1 MIAGTA
7 PGDSR
12 RANPGRPLRYL
23 ALAATVAGITILAC
37 WAARRRVERELDYG
51 VPVRVLGESFRLTRG
66 ENTGIAFNL
75 LRDSPLA
82 TWLPLAALV
91 VVVVYL
97 ATALRGQPLGA
108 LPTGL
113 ILGGGIANLL
123 DRLGDG
129 RVTDYLD
136 WGVGGWRYATFNLP
150 DSAITVG
157 FGIAIWLALRPSR
170 RTGRATGER
179 GESDVQRAA

>member
-1 MIAGTA
+1 MMRGAA
-7 PGDSR
+7 
-12 RANPGRPLRYL
+12 RPRNYL
-23 ALAATVAGITILAC
+23 ALAAMVATVAILAS
-37 WAARRRVERELDYG
+37 WGVRRWVERELDLG

-91 VVVVYL
+91 LVAVYL
-97 ATALRGQPLGA
+97 ATALRGQLLGA

-136 WGVGGWRYATFNLP
+136 WGIGGWRYATFNLP

-157 FGIAIWLALRPSR
+157 MALAL
-170 RTGRATGER
+170 GLAVRATSTPR
-179 GESDVQRAA
+179 ESGHTRYKEQPR

>member
-1 MIAGTA
+1 MREVT
-7 PGDSR
+7 
-12 RANPGRPLRYL
+12 RPRPYL
-23 ALAATVAGITILAC
+23 ALVATVAGLTILTS
-37 WAARRRVERELDYG
+37 WGARRWIERELAHG

-66 ENTGIAFNL
+66 ENSGIAFNL

-91 VVVVYL
+91 VVAAYL
-97 ATALRGQPLGA
+97 ATALRGQPIGG

-136 WGVGGWRYATFNLP
+136 WGIGGWRYATFNLP

-157 FGIAIWLALRPSR
+157 MALAL
-170 RTGRATGER
+170 GLAVRATSTPREPGHTRHKEQPR
-179 GESDVQRAA
+179 

>member
-1 MIAGTA
+1 MRGAT
-7 PGDSR
+7 
-12 RANPGRPLRYL
+12 RPRNYL
-23 ALAATVAGITILAC
+23 ALAAAVAGITILAS
-37 WAARRRVERELDYG
+37 WGARRWVERTLDPG
-51 VPVRVLGESFRLTRG
+51 VPVRVLGDSFRLTRG

-91 VVVVYL
+91 VVAVYL
-97 ATALRGQPLGA
+97 ATALREQPIGA

-157 FGIAIWLALRPSR
+157 MALAL
-170 RTGRATGER
+170 GLAARATNAPREPGNTRYKEQPR
-179 GESDVQRAA
+179 

>member
-1 MIAGTA
+1 MRGAT
-7 PGDSR
+7 
-12 RANPGRPLRYL
+12 RPRNYL
-23 ALAATVAGITILAC
+23 ALATTVAGLTLLAS
-37 WAARRRVERELDYG
+37 WGARRWVERELALG
-51 VPVRVLGESFRLTRG
+51 VPVRVLGESVRLTRG

-91 VVVVYL
+91 VVAVYL
-97 ATALRGQPLGA
+97 ATALRGQPIGA

-157 FGIAIWLALRPSR
+157 MALTLGLAV
-170 RTGRATGER
+170 RATNAPREPGHTRYKEQPR
-179 GESDVQRAA
+179 

>member
-1 MIAGTA
+1 MGKESVNAMHGAMRPQSYLASATTIAGA
-7 PGDSR
+7 
-12 RANPGRPLRYL
+12 
-23 ALAATVAGITILAC
+23 TILASWGVRR
-37 WAARRRVERELDYG
+37 WAERELTHG
-51 VPVRVLGESFRLTRG
+51 VPVRVFGEYFRLTRG

-91 VVVVYL
+91 FMAVYL
-97 ATALRGQPLGA
+97 ATALRGQPIGA
-108 LPTGL
+108 LPTGF

-136 WGVGGWRYATFNLP
+136 WGIGGWRYATFNLP
-150 DSAITVG
+150 DCAITVG
-157 FGIAIWLALRPSR
+157 MALAL
-170 RTGRATGER
+170 GLAVRATNAPREPGHTRYKEQLR
-179 GESDVQRAA
+179 